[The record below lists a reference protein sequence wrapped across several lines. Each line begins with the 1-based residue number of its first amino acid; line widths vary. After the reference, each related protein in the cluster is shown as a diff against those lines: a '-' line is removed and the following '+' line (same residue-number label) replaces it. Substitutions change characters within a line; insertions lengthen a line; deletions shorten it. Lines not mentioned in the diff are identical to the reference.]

1 VPLTPDEIFEC
12 EAWARGFRR
21 IAGLDEVGCGP
32 LAGPVVAAAVI
43 LPRRCRALIG
53 LRDSKRLTEKKR
65 EDFYELIRDV
75 AFGFGVGI
83 VDAKII
89 DAVNIRQAAR
99 RAMEQALRQLS
110 PPPDFLILD
119 AIRLPNVMIE
129 QRMVI
134 KGDGLCMSIAAAS
147 VLAKVTRDRLMVE
160 AHRRF
165 PEYGFQAHKGYGT
178 AEHLRCLRRYGPCSL
193 HRRSFLPIRKALA
206 R

>member
-1 VPLTPDEIFEC
+1 LTPDEVFEC
-12 EAWARGFRR
+12 EAWTRGFRR

-43 LPRRCRALIG
+43 LPRRCRALVG
-53 LRDSKRLTEKKR
+53 LRDSKRLNEGQR
-65 EDFYELIRDV
+65 ERFYELIRDV

-99 RAMEQALRQLS
+99 RAMEQALLQIC

-119 AIRLPNVMIE
+119 AIRLPNVAIE

-134 KGDGLCMSIAAAS
+134 KGDGLCVSIAAAS
-147 VLAKVTRDRLMVE
+147 ILAKVTRDRLMVE

-165 PEYGFQAHKGYGT
+165 PQYGFLGHKGYGT
-178 AEHLRCLRRYGPCSL
+178 AEHLRSLRRYGPCSL
-193 HRRSFLPIRKALA
+193 HRRSFLPIRKALE